1 MVVIWGSHSQNRS
14 LYKYCA
20 WHRFVLFLEI
30 CFFSI
35 ICIILFVPAKL
46 QLLSLTLFFVLGSNN
61 VPFFADY
68 PYVTYKDRRP
78 GSITKDEVFYIKYIL
93 KPQPLSTGQYVVTF
107 TPGNN
112 FRVWFICTYTLL
124 RNKRF
129 THNSVVKRNLLGILL
144 FVFQKCCKFWRI
156 SGDNLV

>member
-1 MVVIWGSHSQNRS
+1 MYH
-14 LYKYCA
+14 L
-20 WHRFVLFLEI
+20 I
-30 CFFSI
+30 CPNQKIPI
-35 ICIILFVPAKL
+35 IIINA
-46 QLLSLTLFFVLGSNN
+46 FFVLGSNN

-112 FRVWFICTYTLL
+112 FRVWNLYALAHYSEVKGL
-124 RNKRF
+124 RTTGF
-129 THNSVVKRNLLGILL
+129 LL
-144 FVFQKCCKFWRI
+144 FVFQKEKK
-156 SGDNLV
+156 

>member
-1 MVVIWGSHSQNRS
+1 MFFQYNMYHLICPSQ
-14 LYKYCA
+14 
-20 WHRFVLFLEI
+20 I
-30 CFFSI
+30 PITI
-35 ICIILFVPAKL
+35 IN
-46 QLLSLTLFFVLGSNN
+46 TFFVLGSNN

-112 FRVWFICTYTLL
+112 FRVWFICTY

-144 FVFQKCCKFWRI
+144 FVFQKCCKF
-156 SGDNLV
+156 